1 MSVEPR
7 HVGNARIIEALL
19 FVTSEPLDER
29 TLAAASNLSE
39 PDVEEALQYVGERH
53 AEGVSGVVLERVAG
67 GWALRAADETAVA
80 CARLLDQLSQRPLS
94 RAALETLA
102 VVAYAGPVS
111 RPEISRIRGVAAD
124 NPIKSLL
131 ERGLIEEAGRS
142 DRPGNP
148 ILYRTTVRFDRV
160 FGLEEGRHSL
170 PLLEELGDDL
180 PDAAEVRDRLQA
192 MAATQAVSIEDP
204 GTADAVAPAM
214 AEAAAPAEGEAA
226 DASAAADA
234 APDAPA

>member
-7 HVGNARIIEALL
+7 HAVNARVIEALL
-19 FVTSEPLDER
+19 FITSEPLDER

-39 PDVEEALQYVGERH
+39 PDVEEALQLVGERH
-53 AEGVSGVVLERVAG
+53 AEGASGVVLERVAG

-148 ILYRTTVRFDRV
+148 ILYRTTMRFDRV

-180 PDAAEVRDRLQA
+180 PDASEVRDRLQA
-192 MAATQAVSIEDP
+192 MAATQAVSIEEP
-204 GTADAVAPAM
+204 
-214 AEAAAPAEGEAA
+214 AAATAAEPVAA
-226 DASAAADA
+226 DAGEASSTSDA
-234 APDAPA
+234 APDVTA

>member
-7 HVGNARIIEALL
+7 HAVNARVIEALL
-19 FVTSEPLDER
+19 FITSEPLDER
-29 TLAAASNLSE
+29 TLAAASTLSE
-39 PDVEEALQYVGERH
+39 PDVEEALQLVGERH
-53 AEGVSGVVLERVAG
+53 AEGASGVVLERVAG

-148 ILYRTTVRFDRV
+148 ILYRTTLRFDRV

-192 MAATQAVSIEDP
+192 MAATQAVTIEEP
-204 GTADAVAPAM
+204 AAATAVEPAAAAAVDAVSTP
-214 AEAAAPAEGEAA
+214 
-226 DASAAADA
+226 DA
-234 APDAPA
+234 APDAAPDVTA

>member
-1 MSVEPR
+1 MSAEPR
-7 HVGNARIIEALL
+7 QAGNARVVEALL
-19 FVTSEPLDER
+19 FITSEPLDER
-29 TLAAASNLSE
+29 ALAAAAQLSE
-39 PDVEEALQYVGERH
+39 PDVEEALQLVGQRH
-53 AEGVSGVVLERVAG
+53 TEGASGVVLERVAG
-67 GWALRAADETAVA
+67 GWALRAADETALA

-148 ILYRTTVRFDRV
+148 ILYRTTLRFDRV

-192 MAATQAVSIEDP
+192 MAATQAVAIEDP
-204 GTADAVAPAM
+204 SAVTGGEAVA
-214 AEAAAPAEGEAA
+214 APV
-226 DASAAADA
+226 ASEPLAAADEPDA
-234 APDAPA
+234 APEPPA

>member
-1 MSVEPR
+1 MT
-7 HVGNARIIEALL
+7 GNARIVEALL
-19 FVTSEPLDER
+19 FVASEPIDAKAI
-29 TLAAASNLSE
+29 AAAAGLTE
-39 PDVEEALQYVGERH
+39 ADVEEAVQELGARH
-53 AEGVSGVVLERVAG
+53 AQGVSGVVLERVAG
-67 GWALRAADETAVA
+67 GWALRAADDTALA
-80 CARLLDQLSQRPLS
+80 CARLLDRLAQRPLS

-124 NPIKSLL
+124 NPVQSLL

-148 ILYRTTVRFDRV
+148 ILYRTTVRFERV

-170 PLLEELGDDL
+170 PLLEELGEDL

-192 MAATQAVSIEDP
+192 MAAAQAVAIEE
-204 GTADAVAPAM
+204 PA
-214 AEAAAPAEGEAA
+214 AGGQA
-226 DASAAADA
+226 
-234 APDAPA
+234 

>member
-7 HVGNARIIEALL
+7 HAVNARVIEALL
-19 FVTSEPLDER
+19 FITSEPLDER
-29 TLAAASNLSE
+29 ALAAASTLSE
-39 PDVEEALQYVGERH
+39 PDVEEALQLVGQRH

-148 ILYRTTVRFDRV
+148 ILYRTTLRFDRV

-192 MAATQAVSIEDP
+192 MAATQAVSIEEP
-204 GTADAVAPAM
+204 
-214 AEAAAPAEGEAA
+214 AAATVVEPAAA
-226 DASAAADA
+226 DTDDASSTSDA
-234 APDAPA
+234 APDVTA

>member
-1 MSVEPR
+1 VRRP
-7 HVGNARIIEALL
+7 A
-19 FVTSEPLDER
+19 DEVAAEIHR
-29 TLAAASNLSE
+29 LAAEYASAGRGFELRE
-39 PDVEEALQYVGERH
+39 
-53 AEGVSGVVLERVAG
+53 VAG
-67 GWALRAADETAVA
+67 GWRFYTHPDCAEIVERYVRDGQQ
-80 CARLLDQLSQRPLS
+80 ARLTQ
-94 RAALETLA
+94 AALETLA

-192 MAATQAVSIEDP
+192 MAATQAVSIEEP
-204 GTADAVAPAM
+204 GATEAPMGGTPAVADVLTAEHAEPA
-214 AEAAAPAEGEAA
+214 
-226 DASAAADA
+226 A

>member
-1 MSVEPR
+1 MSAEPR
-7 HVGNARIIEALL
+7 QAGNARVVEALL
-19 FVTSEPLDER
+19 FITSEPLDER
-29 TLAAASNLSE
+29 ALAAAAQLSE
-39 PDVEEALQYVGERH
+39 PDVEEALQLVGQRH
-53 AEGVSGVVLERVAG
+53 AEGASGVVLER
-67 GWALRAADETAVA
+67 AADETALA

-148 ILYRTTVRFDRV
+148 ILYRTTLRFDRV

-192 MAATQAVSIEDP
+192 MAATQAVAIEDP
-204 GTADAVAPAM
+204 SAVTGGEAVA
-214 AEAAAPAEGEAA
+214 APV
-226 DASAAADA
+226 ASEPLAAADEPDA
-234 APDAPA
+234 APEPPA

>member
-7 HVGNARIIEALL
+7 HAVNARVIEALL
-19 FVTSEPLDER
+19 FITSEPLDER
-29 TLAAASNLSE
+29 ALAAASTLSE
-39 PDVEEALQYVGERH
+39 PDVEEALQLVGERH

-148 ILYRTTVRFDRV
+148 ILYRTTLRFDRV

-192 MAATQAVSIEDP
+192 MAATQAVSIEEP
-204 GTADAVAPAM
+204 
-214 AEAAAPAEGEAA
+214 AAATAVEPVASDAG
-226 DASAAADA
+226 DASSTSDA
-234 APDAPA
+234 APDVTA

>member
-7 HVGNARIIEALL
+7 HAVNARVIEALL
-19 FVTSEPLDER
+19 FITSEPLDER
-29 TLAAASNLSE
+29 ALAAASTLSE
-39 PDVEEALQYVGERH
+39 PDVEEALQLVGQRH

-67 GWALRAADETAVA
+67 GWALRAADETAAA

-148 ILYRTTVRFDRV
+148 ILYRTTMRFDRV

-192 MAATQAVSIEDP
+192 MAATQAVTIEEP
-204 GTADAVAPAM
+204 AAATAVEPAAAAAVDAVSTP
-214 AEAAAPAEGEAA
+214 
-226 DASAAADA
+226 DA
-234 APDAPA
+234 APDAAPDVTA

>member
-7 HVGNARIIEALL
+7 HAVNARVIEALL
-19 FVTSEPLDER
+19 FITSEPLDER
-29 TLAAASNLSE
+29 ALAAASTLSE
-39 PDVEEALQYVGERH
+39 PDVEEALQLVGQRH

-67 GWALRAADETAVA
+67 GWALRAADETAAA

-148 ILYRTTVRFDRV
+148 ILYRTTMRFDRV

-192 MAATQAVSIEDP
+192 MAATQAVSIEEP
-204 GTADAVAPAM
+204 AAATAVEPAAAAAVDAVSTP
-214 AEAAAPAEGEAA
+214 
-226 DASAAADA
+226 DA
-234 APDAPA
+234 APDAAPDVTA

>member
-1 MSVEPR
+1 MSAD
-7 HVGNARIIEALL
+7 ARVLEALL
-19 FVTSEPLDER
+19 FVASEPLDER
-29 TLAAASNLSE
+29 ALAAASGLSE
-39 PDVEEALQYVGERH
+39 PDVEEALQLVAARH
-53 AEGVSGVVLERVAG
+53 APGASGVVLERVSG
-67 GWALRAADETAVA
+67 GWALRAADEAALA

-102 VVAYAGPVS
+102 VIAYAGPVS

-124 NPIKSLL
+124 NPVQNLL

-148 ILYRTTVRFDRV
+148 ILYRTTTRFDRV

-192 MAATQAVSIEDP
+192 MAASQAVAIEEP
-204 GTADAVAPAM
+204 
-214 AEAAAPAEGEAA
+214 
-226 DASAAADA
+226 AAADTGT
-234 APDAPA
+234 

>member
-7 HVGNARIIEALL
+7 HAVNARVIEALL
-19 FVTSEPLDER
+19 FITSEPLDER
-29 TLAAASNLSE
+29 ALAAASTLSE
-39 PDVEEALQYVGERH
+39 PDVEEALQLVGQRH

-67 GWALRAADETAVA
+67 GWALRAADETAGA

-148 ILYRTTVRFDRV
+148 ILYRTTLRFDRV

-192 MAATQAVSIEDP
+192 MAATQAVSIEEP
-204 GTADAVAPAM
+204 
-214 AEAAAPAEGEAA
+214 AAATVVEPAAA
-226 DASAAADA
+226 DTDDASSTSDA
-234 APDAPA
+234 APDVTA

>member
-7 HVGNARIIEALL
+7 HAVNARVIEALL
-19 FVTSEPLDER
+19 FITSEPLDER
-29 TLAAASNLSE
+29 TLAAASTLSE
-39 PDVEEALQYVGERH
+39 PDVEEALQLVGERH
-53 AEGVSGVVLERVAG
+53 AEGASGVVLERVAG

-148 ILYRTTVRFDRV
+148 ILYRTTMRFDRV

-192 MAATQAVSIEDP
+192 MAATQAVTIEEP
-204 GTADAVAPAM
+204 AAATAVEPAAAAAVDAVSTP
-214 AEAAAPAEGEAA
+214 
-226 DASAAADA
+226 DA
-234 APDAPA
+234 APDAAPDVTA

>member
-1 MSVEPR
+1 MSAEPR

-19 FVTSEPLDER
+19 FITSEPLDER

-39 PDVEEALQYVGERH
+39 PDVEEALQLVGERH
-53 AEGVSGVVLERVAG
+53 AEGASGVVLERVAG

-124 NPIKSLL
+124 NPIKRLR

-142 DRPGNP
+142 DRPGSP
-148 ILYRTTVRFDRV
+148 ILYRTTMRFDRV

-192 MAATQAVSIEDP
+192 MAATQAVSIEEP
-204 GTADAVAPAM
+204 GRADDAEPAEVEASESTQ
-214 AEAAAPAEGEAA
+214 AEAADPSA
-226 DASAAADA
+226 DPDA
-234 APDAPA
+234 APDVTA

>member
-1 MSVEPR
+1 MSAEPR
-7 HVGNARIIEALL
+7 QAGNARVVEALL
-19 FVTSEPLDER
+19 FITSEPLDER
-29 TLAAASNLSE
+29 ALAAAAQLSE
-39 PDVEEALQYVGERH
+39 PDVEEALQLVGQRH
-53 AEGVSGVVLERVAG
+53 AEGASGVVLERVAG
-67 GWALRAADETAVA
+67 GWAL
-80 CARLLDQLSQRPLS
+80 

-148 ILYRTTVRFDRV
+148 ILYRTTLRFDRV

-192 MAATQAVSIEDP
+192 MAATQAVAIEDP
-204 GTADAVAPAM
+204 SAVTGGEAVA
-214 AEAAAPAEGEAA
+214 APV
-226 DASAAADA
+226 ASEPLAAADEPDA
-234 APDAPA
+234 APEPPA

>member
-1 MSVEPR
+1 
-7 HVGNARIIEALL
+7 
-19 FVTSEPLDER
+19 
-29 TLAAASNLSE
+29 
-39 PDVEEALQYVGERH
+39 
-53 AEGVSGVVLERVAG
+53 VLERVAG

>member
-1 MSVEPR
+1 MSAEPR
-7 HVGNARIIEALL
+7 QAGNARVVEALL
-19 FVTSEPLDER
+19 FITSEPLDER
-29 TLAAASNLSE
+29 ALAAAAQLSE
-39 PDVEEALQYVGERH
+39 PDVEEALQLVGQRH
-53 AEGVSGVVLERVAG
+53 AEEASGVVLERVAG
-67 GWALRAADETAVA
+67 GWALRAADETALA

-148 ILYRTTVRFDRV
+148 ILYRTTLRFDRV

-192 MAATQAVSIEDP
+192 MAATQAVAIEDP
-204 GTADAVAPAM
+204 SAVTSGEAVA
-214 AEAAAPAEGEAA
+214 APV
-226 DASAAADA
+226 ASEPLAAADEPDA
-234 APDAPA
+234 APEPPA

>member
-7 HVGNARIIEALL
+7 HAVNARVIEALL
-19 FVTSEPLDER
+19 FITSEPLDER
-29 TLAAASNLSE
+29 ALAAASTLSE
-39 PDVEEALQYVGERH
+39 PDVEEALQLVGERH

-148 ILYRTTVRFDRV
+148 ILYRTTLRFDRV

-192 MAATQAVSIEDP
+192 MAATQAVSIEEP
-204 GTADAVAPAM
+204 GAATAVEP
-214 AEAAAPAEGEAA
+214 AAADTG
-226 DASAAADA
+226 DASSTSDA
-234 APDAPA
+234 APDVTA

>member
-7 HVGNARIIEALL
+7 HAVNARVIEALL
-19 FVTSEPLDER
+19 FITSEPLDER
-29 TLAAASNLSE
+29 TLAAASTLSE
-39 PDVEEALQYVGERH
+39 PDVEEALQLVGERH
-53 AEGVSGVVLERVAG
+53 AEGASGVVLERVAG

-148 ILYRTTVRFDRV
+148 ILYRTTMRFDRV

-192 MAATQAVSIEDP
+192 MAATQAVSIEEP
-204 GTADAVAPAM
+204 AAATAVEPAAAAAVDAVSTP
-214 AEAAAPAEGEAA
+214 
-226 DASAAADA
+226 DA
-234 APDAPA
+234 APDAAPDVTA

>member
-7 HVGNARIIEALL
+7 HAVNARVIEALL
-19 FVTSEPLDER
+19 FITSEPLDER
-29 TLAAASNLSE
+29 ALAAASTLSE
-39 PDVEEALQYVGERH
+39 PDVEEALQLVGERH

-148 ILYRTTVRFDRV
+148 ILYRTTLRFDRV

-192 MAATQAVSIEDP
+192 MAATQAVSIEEP
-204 GTADAVAPAM
+204 
-214 AEAAAPAEGEAA
+214 AAATVVEPAAA
-226 DASAAADA
+226 DTDDASSTSDA
-234 APDAPA
+234 APDVTA

>member
-7 HVGNARIIEALL
+7 HVANARVIEALL
-19 FVTSEPLDER
+19 FITSEPLDER
-29 TLAAASNLSE
+29 TLAGASNLSE
-39 PDVEEALQYVGERH
+39 PDVEEALQLVGQRH

-192 MAATQAVSIEDP
+192 MAATQAVSIEEP
-204 GTADAVAPAM
+204 GAVGSAETAAVA
-214 AEAAAPAEGEAA
+214 AEDDAAPAAA
-226 DASAAADA
+226 EAADA
-234 APDAPA
+234 APDGTA

>member
-1 MSVEPR
+1 MSAEPR
-7 HVGNARIIEALL
+7 QAGNARVVEALL
-19 FVTSEPLDER
+19 FITSEPLDER
-29 TLAAASNLSE
+29 ALAAAAQLSE
-39 PDVEEALQYVGERH
+39 PDVEEALQLVGERH
-53 AEGVSGVVLERVAG
+53 AEGASGVVLERVAG
-67 GWALRAADETAVA
+67 GWALRAADETALA
-80 CARLLDQLSQRPLS
+80 CARLLDHLSQRPLS

-148 ILYRTTVRFDRV
+148 ILYRTTLRFDRV

-192 MAATQAVSIEDP
+192 MAATQAVAIEDP
-204 GTADAVAPAM
+204 SAVTG
-214 AEAAAPAEGEAA
+214 GEAA
-226 DASAAADA
+226 TSPIASEPLAAADE
-234 APDAPA
+234 PDAAAEPPA

>member
-1 MSVEPR
+1 VSAEPR
-7 HVGNARIIEALL
+7 QAGNARVVEALL
-19 FVTSEPLDER
+19 FITSEPLDER
-29 TLAAASNLSE
+29 ALAAAAQLSE
-39 PDVEEALQYVGERH
+39 PDVEEALQLVGERH
-53 AEGVSGVVLERVAG
+53 AEGASGVVLERVAG
-67 GWALRAADETAVA
+67 GWALRAADETALA

-148 ILYRTTVRFDRV
+148 ILYRT
-160 FGLEEGRHSL
+160 
-170 PLLEELGDDL
+170 
-180 PDAAEVRDRLQA
+180 A
-192 MAATQAVSIEDP
+192 MAATQAVAIEDP
-204 GTADAVAPAM
+204 SAVTG
-214 AEAAAPAEGEAA
+214 GEAA
-226 DASAAADA
+226 TSPIASEPLAAADE
-234 APDAPA
+234 PDAAAEPPA

>member
-1 MSVEPR
+1 MSAEPR

-29 TLAAASNLSE
+29 TLAAASTLSE
-39 PDVEEALQYVGERH
+39 PDVEEALQLVGHRH
-53 AEGVSGVVLERVAG
+53 AEGASGVVLERVAG

-192 MAATQAVSIEDP
+192 MAATQAVSIEEP
-204 GTADAVAPAM
+204 GATEAPMGGTPAVADALT
-214 AEAAAPAEGEAA
+214 AEHAAPA
-226 DASAAADA
+226 A